1 MGYYVLK
8 KSGEQFMFNLKADN
22 HEIILTSERYMSK
35 QGAKGGIA
43 SCQTHSPHDVY
54 YTKLTARDGSP
65 YFTLKASNGEVIG
78 TSEMY
83 SSTTARDNGIDSCKR
98 NGPTATIV
106 DQA

>member
-22 HEIILTSERYMSK
+22 HEIILTSERYASK
-35 QGAKGGIA
+35 QGAKSGITA
-43 SCQTHSPHDVY
+43 CQAHSPHDGY
-54 YTKLTARDGSP
+54 YTKLTARDESP

-83 SSTTARDNGIDSCKR
+83 SSTTARDNGIASCKR
-98 NGPTATIV
+98 NGPTATVV